1 MKNGIRWNLY
11 LVTDPELSLGR
22 SHEFIVSSAIRGG
35 TGVIQ
40 YRDKNACTRRMI
52 DTARILRNLC
62 RSHGVAFI
70 VNDRL
75 DVALAVDADGIH
87 VGQDDMP
94 ARIVRQWIGPGKILG
109 ISVNTV
115 GQAKIAIE
123 DGADYLGAGPV
134 FSTMTKADA
143 GEPIGLE
150 GLARIARASSVPV
163 VAISGIN
170 ASNAEGVIKAGAA
183 GIAVVSAIVSA
194 EDVEGASRELH
205 EIVKIS
211 RP

>member
-1 MKNGIRWNLY
+1 M
-11 LVTDPELSLGR
+11 
-22 SHEFIVSSAIRGG
+22 
-35 TGVIQ
+35 
-40 YRDKNACTRRMI
+40 
-52 DTARILRNLC
+52 
-62 RSHGVAFI
+62 
-70 VNDRL
+70 
-75 DVALAVDADGIH
+75 
-87 VGQDDMP
+87 
-94 ARIVRQWIGPGKILG
+94 
-109 ISVNTV
+109 NTV

-170 ASNAEGVIKAGAA
+170 ASNAEGVIQAGAA

>member
-1 MKNGIRWNLY
+1 MESIPRHGS
-11 LVTDPELSLGR
+11 ELSLGR

-94 ARIVRQWIGPGKILG
+94 HGSSASGSARERSW
-109 ISVNTV
+109 
-115 GQAKIAIE
+115 
-123 DGADYLGAGPV
+123 
-134 FSTMTKADA
+134 
-143 GEPIGLE
+143 
-150 GLARIARASSVPV
+150 ASP
-163 VAISGIN
+163 
-170 ASNAEGVIKAGAA
+170 
-183 GIAVVSAIVSA
+183 
-194 EDVEGASRELH
+194 
-205 EIVKIS
+205 
-211 RP
+211 